1 MNRNVTIVTGL
12 WDLGRGSIDGWAK
25 RDFQQYKTKFFELLE
40 TDANMVIWI
49 PKDLEEDVWKIR
61 NKENTRVYIKE
72 VEDFKTWFPFFNE
85 LQKIRTNE
93 EWRNFA
99 GWLPES
105 PQAAL
110 EFYNP
115 MMMTKMFMLNDT
127 TIFDPFASDYFFWID
142 GGLTSTVPKG
152 YFTKDNVLDNLD
164 YYCELTEKFV
174 HITYPYTANDEIHG
188 FERKKMA
195 EYCGVNFVD
204 YVARGGFFG
213 GRKSIISQMNGLYYS
228 VLETTIKSGYMGA
241 DECLFTILC
250 HRHPDII
257 HRFEIE
263 GNGLVWPFFENLK
276 TIRETVKKT
285 KRGLKPF
292 SDVKTTLYVLTY
304 NSPKQ
309 FETLIKS
316 FEEVDHDFLSKPRK
330 VLLNNS
336 IDRTTDDDYRILCE
350 KYGFEEVKKDNIGI
364 CGGRQ
369 WVAEDFE
376 ASDSDYYIFFEDD
389 MNLHPKTNEIC
400 GSGFSRYKENL
411 FSKSVRIIYENEYD
425 YLKLSFSEFFGD
437 NMVQWAW
444 YNIPQNIRDKY
455 FPEKRRL
462 PLKGFDPD
470 APRTNFSLMKKY
482 QDVTYLEGEVH
493 YCNWPL
499 WVSREGNN
507 KLFLETKWN
516 HPFEQTWMSN
526 VFQMQKDNKIKSAVL
541 LLSPI
546 KHDRFEFYPGTE
558 RREN

>member
-1 MNRNVTIVTGL
+1 
-12 WDLGRGSIDGWAK
+12 
-25 RDFQQYKTKFFELLE
+25 
-40 TDANMVIWI
+40 
-49 PKDLEEDVWKIR
+49 
-61 NKENTRVYIKE
+61 
-72 VEDFKTWFPFFNE
+72 
-85 LQKIRTNE
+85 
-93 EWRNFA
+93 
-99 GWLPES
+99 
-105 PQAAL
+105 
-110 EFYNP
+110 
-115 MMMTKMFMLNDT
+115 
-127 TIFDPFASDYFFWID
+127 
-142 GGLTSTVPKG
+142 
-152 YFTKDNVLDNLD
+152 
-164 YYCELTEKFV
+164 
-174 HITYPYTANDEIHG
+174 
-188 FERKKMA
+188 
-195 EYCGVNFVD
+195 
-204 YVARGGFFG
+204 
-213 GRKSIISQMNGLYYS
+213 
-228 VLETTIKSGYMGA
+228 
-241 DECLFTILC
+241 
-250 HRHPDII
+250 
-257 HRFEIE
+257 
-263 GNGLVWPFFENLK
+263 
-276 TIRETVKKT
+276 
-285 KRGLKPF
+285 
-292 SDVKTTLYVLTY
+292 VLTY

>member
-1 MNRNVTIVTGL
+1 
-12 WDLGRGSIDGWAK
+12 
-25 RDFQQYKTKFFELLE
+25 
-40 TDANMVIWI
+40 
-49 PKDLEEDVWKIR
+49 
-61 NKENTRVYIKE
+61 
-72 VEDFKTWFPFFNE
+72 
-85 LQKIRTNE
+85 
-93 EWRNFA
+93 
-99 GWLPES
+99 
-105 PQAAL
+105 
-110 EFYNP
+110 
-115 MMMTKMFMLNDT
+115 
-127 TIFDPFASDYFFWID
+127 
-142 GGLTSTVPKG
+142 
-152 YFTKDNVLDNLD
+152 
-164 YYCELTEKFV
+164 
-174 HITYPYTANDEIHG
+174 
-188 FERKKMA
+188 MA
-195 EYCGVNFVD
+195 EYCGVDFVD

-316 FEEVDHDFLSKPRK
+316 FDEVDHDFLSKPRK

-336 IDRTTDDDYRILCE
+336 IDRTTDEDYKILCE

-376 ASDSDYYIFFEDD
+376 SSDSDYYIFFEDD
-389 MNLHPKTNEIC
+389 MNLHPKTNEVC

-470 APRTNFSLMKKY
+470 APRTNFSFMKKY